1 MNKFYKKICSFLK
14 SSFYKKRVL
23 LPVVFGLWSI
33 FGCIAYVVLPIDCFQ
48 KTIGEGEYAK
58 TYVDYLNV
66 FYVAAS
72 ALFTGLAFAITFC
85 SLYTQ
90 QKELKE
96 QKEQLQKGNL
106 YLSQQISLGVFTN
119 AFRHVLDNEKFREA
133 KKYLYSNS
141 FDRDV
146 DFLVSNR
153 CSKIQQAIDD
163 NATNYKK
170 LDEETNTTIFS
181 PLEKQY
187 QENLE
192 KIRGT
197 NDYKNVL
204 KELTIENF
212 RDVKTPIVINGKVSY
227 TSASYERIK
236 YVCDRMEYLGKIHF
250 TYFNKNNSE
259 NELTG
264 NYLIVDYFGYD
275 IIRSYEK
282 LNSFIANMQ
291 DGKNGNPYFNFI
303 YLYNCAKNRKD
314 DYMTDMKQTL
324 KEQ

>member
-96 QKEQLQKGNL
+96 QKEQLQKENL

-119 AFRHVLDNEKFREA
+119 AFRHILDNEKFREA

-153 CSKIQQAIDD
+153 CGKIQQAIDD

-187 QENLE
+187 QESLDSQKRFYESELE
-192 KIRGT
+192 L
-197 NDYKNVL
+197 L
-204 KELTIENF
+204 KSKFE
-212 RDVKTPIVINGKVSY
+212 
-227 TSASYERIK
+227 
-236 YVCDRMEYLGKIHF
+236 
-250 TYFNKNNSE
+250 
-259 NELTG
+259 
-264 NYLIVDYFGYD
+264 
-275 IIRSYEK
+275 YEK
-282 LNSFIANMQ
+282 FKIERWV
-291 DGKNGNPYFNFI
+291 K
-303 YLYNCAKNRKD
+303 
-314 DYMTDMKQTL
+314 
-324 KEQ
+324 